1 MNSRKKPYHHG
12 DLRITLLQVATD
24 LIAEGGVESLSI
36 RKLADKAGVSR
47 TAPYHHFKD
56 KNELLCAIAEQGFHL
71 QDQLIEALNENAKEL
86 NPVEQFERYV
96 ITYIRFA
103 DEQRETYDL
112 MYGRDIWKTGEP
124 TQTLQEVSRNS
135 FRVLLNWVEE
145 LQAEGVFEPSLP
157 ALRIA
162 QSAWASIHG
171 LCRLFNDGIYVNRED
186 LQDIARTSVQ
196 LLINQNYPAEAEK

>member
-12 DLRITLLQVATD
+12 DLRITLLQAATD

-71 QDQLIEALNENAKEL
+71 QDQLIEALYENAKEL

-103 DEQRETYDL
+103 EEQRETYDL

>member
-12 DLRITLLQVATD
+12 DLRITLLQAATD

-112 MYGRDIWKTGEP
+112 MCGRDIWKTGAP
-124 TQTLQEVSRNS
+124 TPTLQEVSRNS
-135 FRVLLNWVEE
+135 FRILLNWVEE

-196 LLINQNYPAEAEK
+196 LLINQNYPAEAAK

>member
-1 MNSRKKPYHHG
+1 M
-12 DLRITLLQVATD
+12 LQAATD

-71 QDQLIEALNENAKEL
+71 QDQLVEALNENAKEL
-86 NPVEQFERYV
+86 SPVEQFERYV

-112 MYGRDIWKTGEP
+112 MYSRDIWKTGIP
-124 TQTLQEVSRNS
+124 TQTLQEVSHNS
-135 FRVLLNWVEE
+135 FRVLLNWIKE
-145 LQAEGVFEPSLP
+145 LQAQGVFEPSLP
-157 ALRIA
+157 ALRIT

-196 LLINQNYPAEAEK
+196 LLIKQHAPSEV

>member
-12 DLRITLLQVATD
+12 DLRITLLQAATD

-96 ITYIRFA
+96 LTYIRFA

-124 TQTLQEVSRNS
+124 TPTLQEVSRNS

>member
-12 DLRITLLQVATD
+12 DLRITLLQAATD

>member
-12 DLRITLLQVATD
+12 DLRITLLQAATD

-112 MYGRDIWKTGEP
+112 MYGRDIWKTGAP
-124 TQTLQEVSRNS
+124 TPTLQEVSRNS

-196 LLINQNYPAEAEK
+196 LLINQNYPAEAAK

>member
-12 DLRITLLQVATD
+12 DLRITLLQAATD

-71 QDQLIEALNENAKEL
+71 QDQLIEALYENAKEL

-103 DEQRETYDL
+103 EEQRETYDL

-171 LCRLFNDGIYVNRED
+171 LCRLFNDGIYVNRDD

>member
-12 DLRITLLQVATD
+12 DLRITLLQAATD

-71 QDQLIEALNENAKEL
+71 QDQLIEALYENAKEL

-103 DEQRETYDL
+103 EEQRETYDL

-196 LLINQNYPAEAEK
+196 LLINQNYRAEAEK

>member
-12 DLRITLLQVATD
+12 DLRIALLQAATD

-112 MYGRDIWKTGEP
+112 MYGRDIWKTGAP
-124 TQTLQEVSRNS
+124 TPTLQEVSRNS

-196 LLINQNYPAEAEK
+196 LLINQNYPAEAAK